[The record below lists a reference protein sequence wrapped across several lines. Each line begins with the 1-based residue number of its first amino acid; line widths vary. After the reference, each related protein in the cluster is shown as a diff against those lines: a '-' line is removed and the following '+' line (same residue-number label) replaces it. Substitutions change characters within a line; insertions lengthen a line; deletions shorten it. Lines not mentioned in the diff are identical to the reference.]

1 MTNSNLAV
9 TSCTNGNNALPKF
22 EALVITDHWLADN
35 EDTQA
40 YIDTNTARLHK
51 IKNLELDFSE
61 DTSMKDKTYK
71 DLLYDFA
78 IKFRSGKVDGVEEYF
93 K

>member
-1 MTNSNLAV
+1 MTNANLYVA
-9 TSCTNGNNALPKF
+9 SCTNGNNALPKF
-22 EALVITDHWLADN
+22 EALVISAHWLADN
-35 EDTQA
+35 TDTQT
-40 YIDTNTARLHK
+40 YIETNTGRLHK

-61 DTSMKDKTYK
+61 DTSMQDKTYK